1 MGNFIMV
8 YHRIF
13 LLFFIL
19 LIGCVSTSKYES
31 LQKSCEDAEKKLQEE
46 LSLEKNKLNLE
57 KEKFAKLQ
65 EECKTEKD
73 KISQECKEELKIKQG
88 KYNDLLR
95 DKISLRSSMSQI
107 EDSVED
113 LSQEKDELNNQ
124 KDALSKQKDEMAQAL
139 EELRKR
145 KEESE
150 ARIQEFKGLLDKFK
164 AFIDTGKLK
173 IKIIDG
179 RMVIVLSSDVLF
191 ASGSKVLSANGK
203 KAISEVTGILA
214 RIENRKFQIE
224 GHTDSDRFRVIG
236 QTNWDLAA
244 DRAINV
250 LNTMVRSGMP
260 ESKISAASFGD
271 SRPVVPNDSSANKAQ
286 NRRIEIVVVPDLS
299 LLPGYDDLKNMA
311 DNTAKSEVGK
321 DGSLESKENK

>member
-1 MGNFIMV
+1 MI

-13 LLFFIL
+13 FLFFIL

-31 LQKSCEDAEKKLQEE
+31 LQKSCDDKEKNLQEE
-46 LSLEKNKLNLE
+46 LNLE

-65 EECKTEKD
+65 EECKIEKD
-73 KISQECKEELKIKQG
+73 RITQEFKEELKIKQS

-95 DKISLRSSMSQI
+95 DKISLRSSMSQM
-107 EDSVED
+107 EGSVED

-214 RIENRKFQIE
+214 KIENRKFQIE
-224 GHTDSDRFRVIG
+224 GHTDSDRLRVIG

-250 LNTMVRSGMP
+250 LNTMVKSGMP

-271 SRPVVPNDSSANKAQ
+271 SRPVVPNNSSANKAQ

-299 LLPGYDDLKNMA
+299 LLPGYDDLKKMA

>member
-1 MGNFIMV
+1 MT
-8 YHRIF
+8 YKKTLF
-13 LLFFIL
+13 LLSIL
-19 LIGCVSTSKYES
+19 FIGCVSTSKYDA
-31 LQKSCEDAEKKLQEE
+31 LKQSCDENEKKLQDEI
-46 LSLEKNKLNLE
+46 NLE
-57 KEKFAKLQ
+57 KEKSAKLI
-65 EECKTEKD
+65 EEQKAEKAKLTQD
-73 KISQECKEELKIKQG
+73 YNNELKSKQE

-95 DKISLRSSMSQI
+95 EKISLRSSMTQM
-107 EDSVED
+107 EGSV
-113 LSQEKDELNNQ
+113 DELSEEKNALNSE

-150 ARIQEFKGLLDKFK
+150 ARITEFRGLLDKFK

-191 ASGSKVLSANGK
+191 SSGSKVLSANGK
-203 KAISEVTGILA
+203 KAVSEVTGILA
-214 RIENRKFQIE
+214 KIENRKFQIE
-224 GHTDSDRFRVIG
+224 GHTDSDRMRVIG

-250 LNTMVRSGMP
+250 LNTMIKSGMP

-271 SRPVVPNDSSANKAQ
+271 SRPVVPNDTSANKAQ

-299 LLPGYDDLKNMA
+299 LLPGYEDLKKLA
-311 DNTAKSEVGK
+311 DNTTKSEIKKEKVS
-321 DGSLESKENK
+321 DFKENK

>member
-1 MGNFIMV
+1 MNYTKIL
-8 YHRIF
+8 F
-13 LLFFIL
+13 LFYFFF
-19 LIGCVSTSKYES
+19 IGCVSTSKYDA
-31 LQKSCEDAEKKLQEE
+31 LKQSCEENEKKLQEE
-46 LSLEKNKLNLE
+46 LSLEKE
-57 KEKFAKLQ
+57 KSAKLI
-65 EECKTEKD
+65 EEQKAD
-73 KISQECKEELKIKQG
+73 KAKLAQDYNNELKSKQD

-95 DKISLRSSMSQI
+95 EKISLRSSMSQI
-107 EDSVED
+107 EGSV
-113 LSQEKDELNNQ
+113 DELNQ
-124 KDALSKQKDEMAQAL
+124 EKDALSKQKNEMAQAL

-150 ARIQEFKGLLDKFK
+150 ARIAEFKGLLDKFK

-191 ASGSKVLSANGK
+191 ASGSKILSANGK

-214 RIENRKFQIE
+214 KIENRKFQIE
-224 GHTDSDRFRVIG
+224 GHTDSDRMRVIG

-250 LNTMVRSGMP
+250 LNTMIKSGMP
-260 ESKISAASFGD
+260 ETKISAASFGE
-271 SRPVVPNDSSANKAQ
+271 SRPVVPNDSSSNKAQ

-299 LLPGYDDLKNMA
+299 LLPGYEELKKMA
-311 DNTAKSEVGK
+311 DNTAK
-321 DGSLESKENK
+321 LESKNENSSIPDESK

>member
-1 MGNFIMV
+1 ML
-8 YHRIF
+8 RII
-13 LLFFIL
+13 LFFFIF
-19 LIGCVSTSKYES
+19 LIGCVSTGKYEE
-31 LQKSCEDAEKKLQEE
+31 LKNSCEEKEKTCQEQ
-46 LSLEKNKLNLE
+46 LRLE
-57 KEKFAKLQ
+57 KEKFTKLVEEQKADKAKLA
-65 EECKTEKD
+65 ED
-73 KISQECKEELKIKQG
+73 YNNELKSKQE

-95 DKISLRSSMSQI
+95 EKISLRSSMNQM
-107 EDSVED
+107 EGSVDE

-150 ARIQEFKGLLDKFK
+150 ARITEFKGLLDKFK

-214 RIENRKFQIE
+214 KIENRKFQIE
-224 GHTDSDRFRVIG
+224 GHTDSDRMRVIG

-250 LNTMVRSGMP
+250 LNTMIKTGMP

-271 SRPVVPNDSSANKAQ
+271 SRPVVPNDTSANKAQ

-299 LLPGYDDLKNMA
+299 LLPGYEDLKKLA
-311 DNTAKSEVGK
+311 DNTAKSETKKEKVSGF
-321 DGSLESKENK
+321 KENK